1 MTGGADRVRV
11 WFDLSIVPHALGGV
25 SRYLLSLWK
34 ALETTAS
41 EHGIDVLPMDVP
53 AAHPG
58 VPGPIPGCT
67 LLPDPLYLRI
77 PLFRRIPIRNGWEE
91 RTRAERLAGLA
102 DGCDIFHHSGVQP
115 CHPEGSISVLT
126 IYDLSALEHPE
137 WHTSDTVRYARREL
151 ALLSSGSAAAAI
163 SGWTSRQAVDV
174 LGLPTS
180 RVRSIG
186 GAADDI
192 FTPGEPDRAVMAAH
206 GLTPGGYLLHVGNFV
221 PRKNVPF
228 LLETY
233 STARSRH
240 GLSLPL
246 VMVGAGGWGGVEA
259 SPGDGLKVLRGIPD
273 GELLQL
279 YRGARALL
287 LPSCC
292 EGLGLPVLEALACG
306 TPVIASN
313 AAAIPE
319 TLGNA
324 GVLVEAGDTETWLSE
339 LTSIEGEERYRVLK
353 ELALDASLTRPRW
366 ADVAGDLCCF
376 YRELAGR

>member
-1 MTGGADRVRV
+1 MTGGAGRIRVF
-11 WFDLSIVPHALGGV
+11 FDLSILPHALGGV
-25 SRYLLSLWK
+25 SRYLMSLWK
-34 ALETTAS
+34 ALEATAS
-41 EHGIDVLPMDVP
+41 EHGIDVFPIDVP
-53 AAHPG
+53 AVHPG
-58 VPGPIPGCT
+58 VPGSIPGCAV
-67 LLPDPLYLRI
+67 LPDPLYLRV
-77 PLFRRIPIRNGWEE
+77 PLLRRIPIRNGWEE
-91 RTRAERLAGLA
+91 RTRAKRLAGPA
-102 DGCDIFHHSGVQP
+102 GGCHIFHHSGVQP

-126 IYDLSALEHPE
+126 LYDLSALEHPE
-137 WHTSDTVRYARREL
+137 WHTVDTVRFARREL
-151 ALLSSGSAAAAI
+151 DLLSSGSAAAAI
-163 SGWTSRQAVDV
+163 SGWTSRQAVEV
-174 LGLPTS
+174 LGLPVS
-180 RVRSIG
+180 RIRSIG

-192 FTPGEPDRAVMAAH
+192 FTPGEPDRAVMATL

-240 GLSLPL
+240 GLSMPL

-259 SPGDGLKVLRGIPD
+259 DTGNGVKVLRGISD